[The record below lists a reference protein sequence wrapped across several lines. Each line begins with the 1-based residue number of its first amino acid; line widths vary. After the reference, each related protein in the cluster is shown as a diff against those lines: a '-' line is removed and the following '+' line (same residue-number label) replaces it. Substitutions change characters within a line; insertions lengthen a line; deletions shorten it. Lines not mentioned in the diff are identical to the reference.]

1 MQQAEHIT
9 ESEVDIEKKKQELYS
24 EIDALGIKS
33 DSRINK
39 LKKFLA
45 DRKIWHL
52 EEMDYPLRNS
62 YEQYLRGQIRS
73 QIVSFYLKIYD
84 TVKQQHI
91 YQQMQTLNGK
101 RIYEWKYQNKI
112 YFLKYYPEKEIAET
126 FETSYKTN
134 LLVWDFTQ
142 NCSEVLKKQI
152 FYTLSRI
159 IANTSMSKAYRN
171 VRLKSLKLLYDSCV
185 QLNITDI
192 GLLEMEQVETIL
204 KNFPETS
211 QRSILGECRRDAFM
225 QQEQI
230 QWEANVWYLERLHLG
245 KHRID
250 ESKSLIS
257 ISFMEVKEI
266 QNREILQAYMKYEL
280 GITGQAVST
289 IVRRFVCIR
298 NFIELLEQEKILA
311 IHATVAEV
319 KKYAD
324 GLRERG
330 IQAKGFNERI
340 FGIGHFYKFMEV
352 KQYITRMPFRIEYFQ
367 QKEVIVH
374 HDRSVEETVYMEI
387 LKKLYLFPE
396 RLRCM
401 FLHLWCLGLRASEVC
416 TLKGNA
422 YYQQGEDYWIQV
434 YQVKMKNY
442 KRIPIPQALYQIMKV
457 YLKKHE
463 IQPEEFIFKNSRGG
477 ACLYGTFR
485 TQMIEAC
492 RENKIANGEYLFQS
506 HDYRHTVAT
515 MFYDSHVSL
524 QSIRDYLGHTYEEM
538 TRQYIDYMPQRI
550 AKANDEF
557 FEMQGSSL
565 ASWLKKEEN
574 DIIYFS
580 DFPNLQETGT
590 RKDNGKFDLTL
601 LPTQELKEEFRGYIM
616 YRCKNG
622 TFRALIQDRTA
633 YNHIA
638 KFLNSRINRRIKS
651 LGDRNP
657 EKWISLLKGW
667 MLEQGITIVKEKK
680 SVYGTVSYGEAVTIL
695 YFRNVLKF
703 LGPEDLRDEIE
714 KDVWELKNLDI
725 KIRSNPIYNVKT
737 LDFRKIYQPDIRE
750 ECKKAVYMNLQYE
763 AIGTVQGE
771 LTIMRIFSEYLQKE
785 YSKIKSCSEID
796 REVLEE
802 FLIHLSTKDTSHSAN
817 SSYVISLRRQLE
829 TIGKIYSYERLEH
842 LFINTDIPPEVNAE
856 FRVYSDDEMKRL
868 NAEITQ
874 MDVQIARCLLIHQM
888 LGTRISDTLT
898 LRPDCLTRENG
909 QDMIEIYQVKTKRYK
924 KPISKELAKL
934 LQSSIEYTQEKFG
947 DTEYIFVNEKE
958 PDRPMQYM
966 AIKTKVMSMIQE
978 KQLKDDHGELF
989 GFGTHMFRHY
999 YGVKLTEMHLDDWT
1013 IARLLGHKRLNNVQ
1027 HYRKMSNQRMADE
1040 TREVRQRMSDIIY
1053 MSLARW
1059 GEEYEQIR
1067 QDD

>member
-1 MQQAEHIT
+1 M
-9 ESEVDIEKKKQELYS
+9 
-24 EIDALGIKS
+24 
-33 DSRINK
+33 
-39 LKKFLA
+39 
-45 DRKIWHL
+45 
-52 EEMDYPLRNS
+52 
-62 YEQYLRGQIRS
+62 
-73 QIVSFYLKIYD
+73 
-84 TVKQQHI
+84 
-91 YQQMQTLNGK
+91 
-101 RIYEWKYQNKI
+101 
-112 YFLKYYPEKEIAET
+112 
-126 FETSYKTN
+126 
-134 LLVWDFTQ
+134 
-142 NCSEVLKKQI
+142 
-152 FYTLSRI
+152 
-159 IANTSMSKAYRN
+159 
-171 VRLKSLKLLYDSCV
+171 
-185 QLNITDI
+185 
-192 GLLEMEQVETIL
+192 
-204 KNFPETS
+204 
-211 QRSILGECRRDAFM
+211 
-225 QQEQI
+225 
-230 QWEANVWYLERLHLG
+230 
-245 KHRID
+245 
-250 ESKSLIS
+250 
-257 ISFMEVKEI
+257 
-266 QNREILQAYMKYEL
+266 
-280 GITGQAVST
+280 
-289 IVRRFVCIR
+289 
-298 NFIELLEQEKILA
+298 
-311 IHATVAEV
+311 
-319 KKYAD
+319 
-324 GLRERG
+324 
-330 IQAKGFNERI
+330 
-340 FGIGHFYKFMEV
+340 
-352 KQYITRMPFRIEYFQ
+352 
-367 QKEVIVH
+367 
-374 HDRSVEETVYMEI
+374 
-387 LKKLYLFPE
+387 
-396 RLRCM
+396 
-401 FLHLWCLGLRASEVC
+401 
-416 TLKGNA
+416 
-422 YYQQGEDYWIQV
+422 
-434 YQVKMKNY
+434 
-442 KRIPIPQALYQIMKV
+442 
-457 YLKKHE
+457 
-463 IQPEEFIFKNSRGG
+463 
-477 ACLYGTFR
+477 
-485 TQMIEAC
+485 
-492 RENKIANGEYLFQS
+492 
-506 HDYRHTVAT
+506 
-515 MFYDSHVSL
+515 
-524 QSIRDYLGHTYEEM
+524 
-538 TRQYIDYMPQRI
+538 
-550 AKANDEF
+550 
-557 FEMQGSSL
+557 
-565 ASWLKKEEN
+565 EN

-978 KQLKDDHGELF
+978 KQLKDDHGEL
-989 GFGTHMFRHY
+989 
-999 YGVKLTEMHLDDWT
+999 HLDDWT

-1040 TREVRQRMSDIIY
+1040 TREVRQMMSDIIY
-1053 MSLARW
+1053 MSLAGW